1 MHRYAEALA
10 SARGQLAAEAKAFV
24 TPGPRMVDEIEC
36 VLSVALAIV
45 LGHLFGAKNISW
57 AAFSGYMVMRGHVS
71 ESLRRGILRILGT
84 ACGAAIAVA
93 SFPLLASNMFALS
106 AGLALVGWCSLYGA
120 LTHRYAYAFLFVGL
134 TYAMI
139 ALGYP
144 ATRADLFDFAQ
155 SRILEVFAGTMAC
168 VLVSTVSTLTLRKRW
183 PAVLPPTP
191 AVAGWHPDAA
201 RHAAQGA
208 LAMALLPPLHELW
221 RLPELAQAAVAIMAV
236 MMVPVSRL
244 GGGGLMPVS
253 RRMLLRVV
261 GCALGAALAAAFLLI
276 GRGSAPVLIA
286 GSLLGV
292 MLGRHIENS
301 ASQIAYS
308 GTQFTLAMLIA
319 LVPDSYID
327 PDPDA
332 GIARLAG
339 TVIGIVMLEPVL
351 AAFHVFNGKKVT
363 AAKDKAS

>member
-1 MHRYAEALA
+1 VHRYVEAIA
-10 SARGQLAAEAKAFV
+10 NVRTQLVAEAKAFV

-45 LGHLFGAKNISW
+45 LGHLFGARNISW

-71 ESLRRGILRILGT
+71 ESLRRGVLRILGT

-93 SFPLLASNMFALS
+93 TFPLLAPNVFALS
-106 AGLALVGWCSLYGA
+106 AGLALMGWCSLYGA
-120 LTHRYAYAFLFVGL
+120 LTHRHAYGFLFVGL

-139 ALGYP
+139 VLGYP
-144 ATRADLFDFAQ
+144 GNWLDLLAFAQ

-168 VLVSTVSTLTLRKRW
+168 VLVSTVSTLTLRQRW

-191 AVAGWHPDAA
+191 VIAGWHPDAA
-201 RHAAQGA
+201 KHAAQGA

-244 GGGGLMPVS
+244 GAGGLMPVS
-253 RRMLLRVV
+253 RRMVLRVV
-261 GCALGAALAAAFLLI
+261 GCALGAALAAIFLLI
-276 GRGSAPVLIA
+276 GRGSAAILIA

-301 ASQIAYS
+301 ASPIAYS

-319 LVPDSYID
+319 LVPDHYID
-327 PDPDA
+327 PDTDA

-339 TVIGIVMLEPVL
+339 TVIGIAMLEPVL
-351 AAFHVFNGKKVT
+351 AVFHVFSWRKAV
-363 AAKDKAS
+363 AARDEAS

>member
-10 SARGQLAAEAKAFV
+10 SVRGQLAAEANAFV

-45 LGHLFGAKNISW
+45 LGHLLGAKNISW

-93 SFPLLASNMFALS
+93 TFPLLAPDVLALS
-106 AGLALVGWCSLYGA
+106 AGLALMGWCSLYGA
-120 LTHRYAYAFLFVGL
+120 LTHRHAYGFLFVGL

-139 ALGYP
+139 VLGYP
-144 ATRADLFDFAQ
+144 ADRADLFDFAQ
-155 SRILEVFAGTMAC
+155 SRILEVFAGTAAC
-168 VLVSTVSTLTLRKRW
+168 VLVSTASTLTLRQRW
-183 PAVLPPTP
+183 PAVLPPNS
-191 AVAGWHPDAA
+191 VIAGWHPDAA
-201 RHAAQGA
+201 KHVAQGA

-244 GGGGLMPVS
+244 GSGGLMPVS

-261 GCALGAALAAAFLLI
+261 GCACGAALATLFLLI
-276 GRGSAPVLIA
+276 GRGSATHSHRRFAARRHA
-286 GSLLGV
+286 GPAH
-292 MLGRHIENS
+292 RE
-301 ASQIAYS
+301 QRE
-308 GTQFTLAMLIA
+308 
-319 LVPDSYID
+319 PD
-327 PDPDA
+327 
-332 GIARLAG
+332 RL
-339 TVIGIVMLEPVL
+339 
-351 AAFHVFNGKKVT
+351 
-363 AAKDKAS
+363 

>member
-1 MHRYAEALA
+1 MHRYVETIA
-10 SARGQLAAEAKAFV
+10 SVRTQLAAEAKAFV

-45 LGHLFGAKNISW
+45 LGHLFGARNISW

-71 ESLRRGILRILGT
+71 ESFRRGILRILGT

-93 SFPLLASNMFALS
+93 TFPLLAPNVFALS
-106 AGLALVGWCSLYGA
+106 AGLALIGWCSLYGS
-120 LTHRYAYAFLFVGL
+120 LTHRYAYGFLFIGL
-134 TYAMI
+134 TYAMVV
-139 ALGYP
+139 LGYP
-144 ATRADLFDFAQ
+144 STWLDLLAFAH
-155 SRILEVFAGTMAC
+155 SRILEVFAGTTAC
-168 VLVSTVSTLTLRKRW
+168 VLVSTVSTLTLRQRW
-183 PAVLPPTP
+183 PAVLLPTP
-191 AVAGWHPDAA
+191 VIAGWHPDAA
-201 RHAAQGA
+201 KHAAQGA

-261 GCALGAALAAAFLLI
+261 GCTLGAALAATFLLI

-301 ASQIAYS
+301 ATPIAYS

-319 LVPDSYID
+319 LVPDRYID

-332 GIARLAG
+332 GLARLAG
-339 TVIGIVMLEPVL
+339 TVIGIAMLEPVL
-351 AAFHVFNGKKVT
+351 AAFHVFSWRKAV
-363 AAKDKAS
+363 AAKDEAS